1 VRTPHEHAARARTG
15 PAPLRVLLWH
25 VHGSWTDAFVRG
37 RHRYLLPVTPDR
49 DGYGR
54 GRLDRPWPSTV
65 EVPYEAL
72 RDTEVD
78 VVVLQRPKELL
89 LAEDWLGR
97 RPGVDVPAAY
107 VEHNTP
113 RGDVPDTRHHLAD
126 RGDIPLVHVTGFNRL
141 MWDGGRAPEVVIEHG
156 IPDPGPRYRGD
167 LPRAAVVVNE
177 PVRRWRVAGTDLIP
191 PFVRAGV
198 PVDAFG
204 MGTAGLAGRLGVPVT
219 DRGDRPLP
227 ALHGALARRRCY
239 LHLFRWTSLGLAL
252 VEAMH
257 LGLPVVA
264 VGSTEAYEAVP
275 PGAGVVST
283 DVDRLV
289 RAALDFL
296 TDPAL
301 AAETG
306 RRARTAALR
315 RYGLDRFL
323 SDWDRLIEE
332 LLR

>member
-1 VRTPHEHAARARTG
+1 VDIP
-15 PAPLRVLLWH
+15 
-25 VHGSWTDAFVRG
+25 
-37 RHRYLLPVTPDR
+37 
-49 DGYGR
+49 YG
-54 GRLDRPWPSTV
+54 
-65 EVPYEAL
+65 AL
-72 RDTEVD
+72 RDTDVD
-78 VVVLQRPKELL
+78 VVLLQRPKELL
-89 LAEDWLGR
+89 LTEDWLGR
-97 RPGVDVPAAY
+97 RPGIDVPAVY

-126 RGDIPLVHVTGFNRL
+126 RADIPLVHVTGFNRL
-141 MWDGGRAPEVVIEHG
+141 LWDSGRAPCTVIEHG
-156 IPDPGPRYRGD
+156 IPDPGRRYRGD

-177 PVRRWRVAGTDLIP
+177 PVRRWRVSGTDLVP

-204 MGTAGLAGRLGVPVT
+204 MGTAGLAGRLGVPVGGC
-219 DRGDRPLP
+219 GDLPLP
-227 ALHGALARRRCY
+227 ALHDALGRRRCY

-275 PGAGVVST
+275 PGAGVVGT
-283 DVDRLV
+283 DPDRLV
-289 RAALDFL
+289 RAARELVA
-296 TDPAL
+296 DPAL

-306 RRARTAALR
+306 RRARAAAVR

-323 SDWDRLIEE
+323 ADWDRLLEE
-332 LLR
+332 LVR